1 MNLKE
6 IDEAIEVLKVCQ
18 YCWADQ
24 VANDGQVIADYDAIK
39 QAIDCLKE
47 YKKSKKKTQ
56 IDKNIGFNEIFDID
70 KNFNLLIEQ
79 VR

>member
-1 MNLKE
+1 MKLKE

-39 QAIDCLKE
+39 QAIACLKE
-47 YKKSKKKTQ
+47 YKEAEEKVQSTCK
-56 IDKNIGFNEIFDID
+56 
-70 KNFNLLIEQ
+70 Q
-79 VR
+79 VD